1 MDCPDAQMT
10 MSAEFDG
17 ETVPRETRD
26 EAAAHCES
34 CSGCAEFR
42 GALETLAAMPTPTPP
57 ADLVDRALAAVAEAR
72 AADARATQ
80 EAAVVAAVSVR
91 GKPAPRRNTWLWVG
105 SAAALV
111 AAALIVFAVVRLAGV
126 PSAATEARSGVLATA
141 GSAASGAPGP
151 AVASPAPIATTAPPY
166 VTFNDFVYVVGDTI
180 SVSTSQL
187 TTAGTVVSSMGTVD
201 TPATLQTF
209 RLVGQPR
216 VLVVLKA
223 NGSYVR
229 CTAVVRNFQGTTY
242 QLVAGT
248 TIQNFGTWPVLPS
261 TVSQPVSADG
271 SPALTSAGTD
281 DLGVPVFRLLGSS
294 AQQGIAVGPGTSP
307 GDPAASNP
315 NWTWWLPAQR

>member
-17 ETVPRETRD
+17 ETVPQETRD

-34 CSGCAEFR
+34 CSECAEFR
-42 GALETLAAMPTPTPP
+42 GALETLAAMPTPAPP
-57 ADLVDRALAAVAEAR
+57 ADLVDRVLAAVAEAR
-72 AADARATQ
+72 AADAQATH
-80 EAAVVAAVSVR
+80 EAAAVVAVSIPS
-91 GKPAPRRNTWLWVG
+91 KPAPLRNTWLWVG

-126 PSAATEARSGVLATA
+126 PSAANEARSDVLTT
-141 GSAASGAPGP
+141 SGAAAPS
-151 AVASPAPIATTAPPY
+151 VASPSPVATTAPPY

-201 TPATLQTF
+201 SPATLQTF

-216 VLVVLKA
+216 VLVVLNA
-223 NGSYVR
+223 DGSYVR

-248 TIQNFGTWPVLPS
+248 TIQSFGTWPVLPP

-294 AQQGIAVGPGTSP
+294 AQQGIAVGPGTP
-307 GDPAASNP
+307 AGDPAASNP
-315 NWTWWLPAQR
+315 DWTWWLPAPS

>member
-17 ETVPRETRD
+17 ETVPQETSD
-26 EAAAHCES
+26 EAAAHCAS
-34 CSGCAEFR
+34 CSECAEFR
-42 GALETLAAMPTPTPP
+42 GALEALAAMPTPTPP
-57 ADLVDRALAAVAEAR
+57 ADLADRAVAAVARVA
-72 AADARATQ
+72 Q
-80 EAAVVAAVSVR
+80 ETAVAATVPVPV
-91 GKPAPRRNTWLWVG
+91 KPAPRRNTWLWVG

-126 PSAATEARSGVLATA
+126 PSAATEARSDALATS
-141 GSAASGAPGP
+141 GSAASGTAAPS
-151 AVASPAPIATTAPPY
+151 VASPSPIATTAPPY

-187 TTAGTVVSSMGTVD
+187 TTAGTVVSSMRTVD

-216 VLVVLKA
+216 VLVVLNA
-223 NGSYVR
+223 DGSYVR

-248 TIQNFGTWPVLPS
+248 TIQNFGTWPVLPP
-261 TVSQPVSADG
+261 TVSQPMSADG

-294 AQQGIAVGPGTSP
+294 AQQGIAVGPGTP
-307 GDPAASNP
+307 AGDPAASNP
-315 NWTWWLPAQR
+315 DWTWWLPAPS